1 MDRSAPS
8 VIFQNLLEL
17 NQTLLT
23 NENLFLIT
31 CSTSVKIYKK
41 IKKKSVS
48 IQFKGPNRTNR
59 LSLLTS

>member
-41 IKKKSVS
+41 IKKSVS

>member
-31 CSTSVKIYKK
+31 CSISVKIYKK
-41 IKKKSVS
+41 IKKSVS